1 MNSSSNFLPLNIR
14 RLQQRAHVETP
25 DTVYW
30 ERLAVQRSNAERLN
44 LILINDLLQK
54 PEQLKEHNTID
65 YVDFSPSEPDNF
77 VVTCSVRVQIY
88 NLVTKLVVK
97 NLSRFQKTAYGA
109 TFRQDGR
116 LLAAGDEEG
125 HVKLFDTTNRS
136 ILRLFKG
143 HTAPVHRT
151 FFTADKLQLASFS
164 DDKTVR
170 LWDVANEKVV
180 QTYED
185 AHTDYIRAGAMHPQ
199 AGHMFVSG
207 GYDGKINLYDT
218 RQEAAVVRTLDH
230 GAPVESMLFL
240 PNGGIFVSAGGTQVR
255 VWDMLSGCR
264 LLTMM
269 SQHHK
274 TVTCL
279 RLGSDGRRLFSSGLD
294 RHVKIYDV
302 STYKTV
308 HTLTYPNAVVSL
320 AVSGGD
326 QAVVAGMV
334 DGLISIRR
342 MIVDSKPSHL
352 KKIRADRARKQQQ
365 KKLATQPNVP
375 AQPVDHVIKERAK
388 GTGLKTY
395 DVHLRQFSHK
405 KALDDVMQ
413 AQKMEK
419 QPELVV
425 AVIIDLL
432 HRRSLD
438 KALTGRPDPVLIQ
451 FIDFVCTHLG
461 ETRFMRPLM
470 NAASTVLDVFERQLV
485 ACSPQLIKALQR
497 LAAAVQAEIQ
507 LTAELMQLKG
517 AMDMLIGIS
526 MDSGEVS
533 HKPPAYVQDVRTAP
547 RMLPSKAAE
556 RYVVFVE

>member
-1 MNSSSNFLPLNIR
+1 MHSNNFLPLNIR
-14 RLQQRAHVETP
+14 RLQQRAQVDTP

-30 ERLAVQRSNAERLN
+30 ERLA
-44 LILINDLLQK
+44 K

-65 YVDFSPSEPDNF
+65 YLDFSPVEIDNF
-77 VVTCSVRVQIY
+77 AVTCSVRVQIY

-109 TFRQDGR
+109 NFRQDGR

-143 HTAPVHRT
+143 HTAPVHRA
-151 FFTADKLQLASFS
+151 FFTADNVKLASFS

-170 LWDVANEKVV
+170 MWDVSSEKVV

-185 AHTDYIRAGAMHPQ
+185 SHTDYIRAGAMHPQ
-199 AGHMFVSG
+199 ASYMFVSG
-207 GYDGKINLYDT
+207 GYDGKISLYDT
-218 RQEAAVVRTLDH
+218 RQGTAVQRTLDH

-255 VWDMLSGCR
+255 VWDMISGCR

-279 RLGSDGRRLFSSGLD
+279 RLGSDGRRLFSGGLD

-320 AVSGGD
+320 AVSGAD

-334 DGLISIRR
+334 DGLMSIRR
-342 MIVDSKPSHL
+342 MIVDNKPSNL
-352 KKIRADRARKQQQ
+352 KKIRADRARKVQQM
-365 KKLATQPNVP
+365 KMAKSPEGP

-395 DVHLRQFSHK
+395 DVHLRQFNHK

-419 QPELVV
+419 QPELLV

-438 KALTGRPDPVLIQ
+438 KALKDRPDAMLIQ
-451 FIDFVCTHLG
+451 FIDFLCTHLG
-461 ETRFMRPLM
+461 EARFMRPLM

-485 ACSPQLIKALQR
+485 ACSPLLVKALER

-507 LTAELMQLKG
+507 LTADLLKLKG
-517 AMDMLIGIS
+517 AIDMLIGIS
-526 MDSGEVS
+526 MDSGEVT
-533 HKPPAYVQDVRTAP
+533 HKPPAYTQGGAKAP

-556 RYVVFVE
+556 KYVVYVE